1 MAASNHT
8 LGKWNTHRMDEIKS
22 NLGLIQ
28 GNTATIDGFI
38 EEFRT
43 ANADRVTNENTASG
57 DIANLKDWNQDR
69 IKEIQGI
76 NTRTD
81 ANWNLIEGLKTRLDE
96 WDTDTQTGEV
106 ISLEDRL
113 KTLTDKYTGDAD
125 TEGSFANLLSTGTS
139 GFMKESDFGTRMSQ
153 NLEAL
158 GLTLDDDGVTNIGGL
173 DIGAVT
179 KALSDEE
186 GNLLNLTNKFA
197 GFDTKLKNLNNLST
211 EDVASQIQTEIGGL
225 NNLSSEDVASQ
236 IQTELSGLDTLS
248 DQDVQD
254 LINTSVGDD
263 LTGLL
268 SGDLTDENS
277 LAYKLKNL
285 QDTIGTDRTA
295 DIRDHLKDALSEDGS
310 IKSAIQKEAFSIRDD
325 YADDIYDLSQTFQG
339 KHDTLK
345 DTLGSDIK
353 DLFGTTA
360 GLTKGV
366 DALTS
371 GLGTTSEQLDAL
383 QGSFGDYKETAA
395 TNLGNVKEAFAK
407 QIGDQGTDFTKQLGD
422 LESSTAQ
429 DILGLRGD
437 VESDRATALSELD
450 TTWSGKLQAQDKRL
464 QEQFDAG
471 SEALQKRLSD
481 ISSSMN
487 YRTLGDSAEGVKI
500 RRSKAYN
507 QGRTRSGTGQL
518 GRSMKIST
526 LNI

>member
-1 MAASNHT
+1 MAASNRT
-8 LGKWNTHRMDEIKS
+8 LGKWNTDRMNDIAK

-57 DIANLKDWNQDR
+57 DIQNLKDWNQDR

-113 KTLTDKYTGDAD
+113 KTLTEKYTGDAE
-125 TEGSFANLLSTGTS
+125 TEGSFANLLGTS
-139 GFMKESDFGTRMSQ
+139 GFMKESNFDTRMSQ
-153 NLEAL
+153 NLESL
-158 GLTLDDDGVTNIGGL
+158 GLTLDDDGITNIGGL

-186 GNLLNLTNKFA
+186 GNLLNLTDKFA
-197 GFDTKLKNLNNLST
+197 GLDTKLSNLNNLST
-211 EDVASQIQTEIGGL
+211 
-225 NNLSSEDVASQ
+225 EDVASQ

-310 IKSAIQKEAFSIRDD
+310 IKSAIEKEAFSIRDD
-325 YADDIYDLSQTFQG
+325 YGKEIFDLSKTFQG

-353 DLFGTTA
+353 DLFGTTE

-366 DALTS
+366 DVLTS
-371 GLGTTSEQLDAL
+371 GLDTTSQQLEAL

-437 VESDRATALSELD
+437 VASDRATALSELD
-450 TTWSGKLQAQDKRL
+450 TTWSGKLQAQDTRL